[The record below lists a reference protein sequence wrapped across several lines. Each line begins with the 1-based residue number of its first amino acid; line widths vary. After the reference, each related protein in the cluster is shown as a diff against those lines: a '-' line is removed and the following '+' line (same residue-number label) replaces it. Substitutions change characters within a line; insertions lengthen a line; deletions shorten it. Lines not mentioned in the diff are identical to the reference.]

1 MQLLI
6 YKTNINTPQ
15 KVASIQELFEE
26 TKGIFKLT
34 VDLEDVD
41 NVLRIEASDLIK
53 EEELL
58 NQVTKKGFM
67 CSDL

>member
-26 TKGIFKLT
+26 TKGIFKFT